1 MENLK
6 YKEVLNIVLGYL
18 YFQKFD
24 GNIGF
29 FGLTNILSAIKY
41 PCTKEEINE
50 IGRYLEAKDY
60 IKVIFQIDDV
70 YVKIMTQG
78 IIFVEGLIERNEIKE
93 EYIKD
98 IMKVVKQKAQ
108 SENEIERPNREQ
120 IKARR
125 KDILKTLSH
134 MKRKLGNA
142 ANPQIYDLRIDLDII
157 KLELEK
163 LDPDKDIIKQKI
175 MKLDYNPRIREDI
188 NGLFNELNLYY

>member
-6 YKEVLNIVLGYL
+6 YKEALNIVLGYL

-24 GNIGF
+24 GNTGF
-29 FGLTNILSAIKY
+29 FGLTIILSAIKY
-41 PCTKEEINE
+41 PSTKEEINE

-70 YVKIMTQG
+70 YVKIITQG
-78 IIFVEGLIERNEIKE
+78 IIFVEGLIEKNEIKE

-98 IMKVVKQKAQ
+98 IIKIVKQKSQ
-108 SENEIERPNREQ
+108 SENEIERPNKEQ

-134 MKRKLGNA
+134 MKRKLGNS
-142 ANPQIYDLRIDLDII
+142 ANPQIYDLRIDIDII

-163 LDPDKDIIKQKI
+163 LSPDKDILKQKI
-175 MKLDYNPRIREDI
+175 MKLDYNPLIRENI
-188 NGLFNELNLYY
+188 NALFNELNIYY